1 MALYFTKGEVA
12 IVTGASSGIGAGVA
26 VRLAQL
32 GVGGF
37 CLTGRNSEA
46 LKETQKQCVKQSEGR
61 IETENV
67 VIVVGLYFFQRVR
80 NGYEMSVIHICLG
93 DITDE
98 NVCASIVKETTEK
111 FGRIDILINNA
122 GIFAIG
128 LQDSTPIDQYDQ
140 IMNVNVRS
148 VVFLTRLC
156 IPHLRKTKE
165 RFSKL

>member
-32 GVGGF
+32 GVGGL

-80 NGYEMSVIHICLG
+80 NGY
-93 DITDE
+93 
-98 NVCASIVKETTEK
+98 
-111 FGRIDILINNA
+111 GRKKNL
-122 GIFAIG
+122 
-128 LQDSTPIDQYDQ
+128 
-140 IMNVNVRS
+140 
-148 VVFLTRLC
+148 
-156 IPHLRKTKE
+156 
-165 RFSKL
+165 